1 MFMDEFRERL
11 IEAVREKSFFKL
23 TIHSMEVIKVN
34 DTKYHAVSVSREG
47 ENIGRTFYLEQL
59 YREYLDGRKIE
70 DIADWVVTASSTDT
84 GTGERKI
91 IESLNRIGSFDRIRE
106 SVIVRLINLEWNR
119 EYLKDKCY
127 LPYMDFA
134 VCFHI
139 LMAQAESGTATVPI
153 PKEIFSA
160 WEISLEEL
168 YAVALSNM
176 ERIFPVMIS
185 PMDEVLTK
193 LIRCDGFSQF
203 MNPPVFDGLGMYILT
218 NKSIIYGAS
227 TILYHNVLK
236 DFSIEKE
243 SEKVIIIPSSVNEV
257 IVIPDNAKL
266 PIESES
272 LRKMIAEVNSQN
284 VSRDEMLSDRPY
296 LYDRERDKIMAFQ

>member
-1 MFMDEFRERL
+1 MDDFRERL

-23 TIHSMEVIKVN
+23 SIHSMEVVKVN

-59 YREYLDGRKIE
+59 YREYLEGKKIE
-70 DIADWVVTASSTDT
+70 DIADWMLTAFSMDT

-91 IESLNRIGSFDRIRE
+91 IENLNRIGSFDRIRD

-119 EYLKDKCY
+119 EYLKDKCF
-127 LPYMDFA
+127 LPYMEFA

-139 LMAQAESGTATVPI
+139 LMAQAESGTATVAV

-160 WEISLEEL
+160 WGISLEEL
-168 YAVALSNM
+168 YSEALSNM

-193 LIRCDGFSQF
+193 LISCNGFSQF
-203 MNPPVFDGLGMYILT
+203 MNPPLFDGLGMYILT
-218 NKSIIYGAS
+218 NKSMIYGAS
-227 TILYHNVLK
+227 AILYHDVLK
-236 DFSIEKE
+236 EFSIEKG

-257 IVIPDNAKL
+257 VIIPENTEIPINA
-266 PIESES
+266 EH
-272 LRKMIAEVNSQN
+272 LRQMIGEVNREQ
-284 VSRDEMLSDRPY
+284 VSKDETLSDRPY
-296 LYDRERDKIMAFQ
+296 LYDRETDRITEFK